1 MSKVTLSTLSSLTNQ
16 ESAITLINE
25 NFAAL
30 AEAIDLTVFRNGASP
45 NTLSA
50 NLDLNG
56 FKIINSG
63 AAVDETDLIRLADV
77 PEGVRGPQ
85 GDPGVDGGPLS
96 NGDYGD
102 IVVSNG
108 GLTFTIDS
116 GVITT
121 AARTVL
127 DDTTIGAMRTTLG
140 LGGAATKDVG
150 TSSTQVAAGNDSRF
164 AQWTSTT
171 FSSSTNFDNTYNY
184 WLHNSASAHAL
195 TINPQAT
202 TAIDSMKPITVY
214 NPPSNGA
221 ITITRG
227 SGVGLYI
234 NGGTTSANAT
244 MAAGAIGT
252 LHRYSGDNWVLVGPG
267 IS

>member
-1 MSKVTLSTLSSLTNQ
+1 MAKVTVSTLTSLTNQ
-16 ESAITLINE
+16 ESAIALINE
-25 NFAAL
+25 NFQAIAD
-30 AEAIDLTVFRNGASP
+30 AIDLAVFRNGTSP

-77 PEGVRGPQ
+77 PDGVRGPQ
-85 GDPGVDGGPLS
+85 GDPGADGAPLS

-102 IVVSNG
+102 IVISNG
-108 GLTFTIDS
+108 GLTFSIDS
-116 GVITT
+116 SVITT

-127 DDTTIGAMRTTLG
+127 DDTTVGAMRTTLG

-164 AQWTSTT
+164 AQWTNTS
-171 FSSSTNFDNTYNY
+171 FASSTNVDNTYNY
-184 WLHNSASAHAL
+184 WLHNSASAHSL
-195 TINPQAT
+195 TLNPQAT
-202 TAIDSMKPITVY
+202 TAVDSMKPITVY
-214 NPPSNGA
+214 NPPSNGVV
-221 ITITRG
+221 TVTRG
-227 SGVGLYI
+227 SGVALYV

-252 LHRYSGDNWVLVGPG
+252 LHRYSGDNWVIVGPG
-267 IS
+267 IT